1 MDPNMLIIIIIIIAL
16 LIMDYIYSKKD
27 DKDTKDK
34 LESMASR
41 LNEEGPNQSL
51 VISAIEQE
59 YKDFIKE
66 KFGDKGLEFYTSNLK
81 PVTCAIPPNFSL
93 VILDDLYRNRA
104 SSPEYERL
112 RLCGYIHNVSLL
124 MLSLGVWI
132 FRPDLSFD
140 DFKEV
145 VNTLMKEDLLN
156 IEKKPVVPTPVVKG
170 YYSRYGRLY
179 PQYYSQYY

>member
-1 MDPNMLIIIIIIIAL
+1 MAYLYN
-16 LIMDYIYSKKD
+16 KKD
-27 DKDTKDK
+27 NKDKTKDK

-41 LNEEGPNQSL
+41 LNKEGPDQSL

-66 KFGDKGLEFYTSNLK
+66 KFGDKGLQFYTSNLK

-112 RLCGYIHNVSLL
+112 RQCGYIHNIQLL
-124 MLSLGVWI
+124 MYSLVAWA
-132 FRPDLSFD
+132 FKPDLTFD
-140 DFKEV
+140 NFKEAIM
-145 VNTLMKEDLLN
+145 TLMKDS
-156 IEKKPVVPTPVVKG
+156 PPVKG
-170 YYSRYGRLY
+170 YYSRYGRIY
-179 PQYYSQYY
+179 